1 MKYKHRETSR
11 AERNSKGMTLLE
23 VVVYCGL
30 FSLAMMAILSA
41 VIFYYRSNR
50 YTLEQYAQLE
60 TARKGIALMVQEIRE
75 ADYSDTGSFP
85 VLSASNNNFTIFS
98 DIDSDSK
105 MEKLRFFLNGLLS
118 QEGITKSSGVPAVY
132 DPANEIISTVS
143 EDVRNQSANIPIFYY
158 YDLNGNLLGG
168 TINPQNIAYVMVK
181 LIVNVNPDTLPN
193 EFTLYSSATL
203 RNLKTNL

>member
-1 MKYKHRETSR
+1 MKYNISKNDRKI
-11 AERNSKGMTLLE
+11 KGMTLLE

-41 VIFYYRSNR
+41 VIFYYHSNR
-50 YTLEQYAQLE
+50 YTLEQYSQLE
-60 TARKGIALMVQEIRE
+60 TARKGISLMVQEIRE

-85 VLSASNNNFTIFS
+85 VILASNNNFTIFS

-105 MEKLRFFLNGLLS
+105 MEKVRFFLNGLLF
-118 QEGITKSSGVPAVY
+118 QEGVTKSSGIPAVY
-132 DPANEIISTVS
+132 NPANETITTVS
-143 EDVRNQSANIPIFYY
+143 EDVRNQSANLPIFSY
-158 YDLNGNLLGG
+158 YDQNGNLLSG
-168 TINPQNIAYVMVK
+168 TINPQSIAYVTVK